1 MNLGEKEVAIL
12 IAMHKA
18 VAITEQNALTL
29 KEIEEACGMNI
40 SSGKLVDLRSQ
51 SLLRSTG
58 GSLNK
63 WWLTP
68 AGVERAEVEMMHTE
82 LKEPECPASVG
93 GNVDPD
99 KVEAVEAVAEP
110 VVNENSLVAGFVLGD
125 RGFGGTQLF
134 TEDDKLIAFDDIQ
147 KAISFGKEACF
158 QSTCDFEVYA
168 LVPVGSLQSRLVI
181 DWVPVGV

>member
-18 VAITEQNALTL
+18 VAITEQNALTF
-29 KEIEEACGMNI
+29 KEIVEACGMNI

-68 AGVERAEVEMMHTE
+68 AGVERAELEIMDSE

-93 GNVDPD
+93 GDVDPD

-134 TEDDKLIAFDDIQ
+134 TEDDKLLAFDDLA
-147 KAISFGKEACF
+147 KATEYGKQACVE
-158 QSTCDFEVYA
+158 SAYDFEVYA
-168 LVPVGSLQSRLVI
+168 LVPIGKFQSRTVV
-181 DWVPVGV
+181 DWVPAGA